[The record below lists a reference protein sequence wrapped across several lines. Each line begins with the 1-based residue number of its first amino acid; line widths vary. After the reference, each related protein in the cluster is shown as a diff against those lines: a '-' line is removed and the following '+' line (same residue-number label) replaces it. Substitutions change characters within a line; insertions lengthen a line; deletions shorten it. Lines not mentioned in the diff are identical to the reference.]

1 MIDQFPWARPFTNID
16 IIEKVN
22 LLNKTIKNIVGN
34 YIPHETIT
42 YDDWDPPWINK
53 DIKDL
58 IYEENQA
65 YKLYQQYRNHIF
77 SVHQFELHQSK
88 LNSLFEKSV
97 SNCCI
102 RLSKKLSDP
111 RTSPKSN
118 CSVLKTF
125 LNNKKIPCIPLLLH
139 DNKFITNFKE
149 KVEIFNNFFAKQCS
163 LNKTKSDLSSVLSK
177 KTHKL
182 LSTIHFTSVN
192 MLNNI

>member
-1 MIDQFPWARPFTNID
+1 MIDQFPWAMPFTNID

-22 LLNKTIKNIVGN
+22 LLNKTIKNIIGN

-65 YKLYQQYRNHIF
+65 YKLYQQNRNHIF

-97 SNCCI
+97 SNCCVH
-102 RLSKKLSDP
+102 LSKKLSDP

-118 CSVLKTF
+118 CSVLKPF

-163 LNKTKSDLSSVLSK
+163 PNKAKSDLSSVLSK

-182 LSTIHFTSVN
+182 LSAIHFTSVN